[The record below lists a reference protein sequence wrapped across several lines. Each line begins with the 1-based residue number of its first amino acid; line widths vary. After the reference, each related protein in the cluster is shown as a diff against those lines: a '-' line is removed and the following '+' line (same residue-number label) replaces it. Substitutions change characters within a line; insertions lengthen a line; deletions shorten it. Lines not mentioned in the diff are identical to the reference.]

1 VSEDADAWDE
11 RYRAQEAMP
20 GQGPAAFLAENV
32 GLLPDR
38 GKVLDIAMG
47 TGSNALFLAERGYE
61 VTGIDISAVA
71 VERAGREARER
82 GLRLNAI
89 CADLRSYRLR
99 PRSFDVV
106 LVFYYL
112 QRDLCPQIAGALS
125 AGGVLVFETF
135 TTEQRQFGWGPA
147 KDDHLLRPGELRGLF
162 PGLEELAFKEGVVQS
177 ERGKRAVAGLIARR
191 RG

>member
-1 VSEDADAWDE
+1 
-11 RYRAQEAMP
+11 
-20 GQGPAAFLAENV
+20 
-32 GLLPDR
+32 
-38 GKVLDIAMG
+38 MG

-71 VERAGREARER
+71 VERARREAQER
-82 GLRLNAI
+82 GLWLNAV
-89 CADLRSYRLR
+89 CADLRSYKVP
-99 PRSFDVV
+99 PRFFDVV

-147 KDDHLLRPGELRGLF
+147 KDEHLLRPGELRGLF
-162 PGLEELAFKEGVVQS
+162 PGLEELVFKEGVEES
-177 ERGKRAVAGLIARR
+177 DRGRKAVAGLIARR
-191 RG
+191 MG